1 MAPAVAIASCAQFAG
16 TEKEDHQVI
25 AVLGQRGLTVA
36 HAAWDDPFVDWS
48 SFALVVI
55 RSTWDYPQRIDEFL
69 AWASRLPRVSNPW
82 PILKWNTD
90 KRYLNDLSRAGVPV
104 IPTCFLEPGE
114 DFEPPS
120 EVYVVKPAIS
130 CGAKDTA
137 RYQAGQECQ
146 ARAHVQRLQAGGRTV
161 MIQPYLAGIESTGEI
176 SMMFIGG
183 HYSHSVC
190 RGAMLNDKSSFYEI
204 SYPPNVRPY
213 EATPADHLLA
223 DQVMANIPGGSNQLL
238 FARIDLIPG
247 PAGKPLLLEAEL
259 TEPYLFLDF
268 KPGGAERL
276 ADGIMKELA
285 SVEQVRKR

>member
-1 MAPAVAIASCAQFAG
+1 MPAAVAIASCAQFAG

-25 AVLGQRGLTVA
+25 AALGHRGLSVT
-36 HAAWDDPFVDWS
+36 HAAWDDPSVDWS
-48 SFALVVI
+48 SFALVII

-69 AWASRLPRVSNPW
+69 AWASRLPRVLNPL

-90 KRYLNDLSRAGVPV
+90 KRYLNDLSEAGVPV

-114 DFEPPS
+114 DFEPPA

-137 RYQAGQECQ
+137 RYHAGQESQ
-146 ARAHVQRLQAGGRTV
+146 AHAHVRRLQEAGRTV
-161 MIQPYLAGIESTGEI
+161 MIQPYLAGIESSGEI

-183 HYSHSVC
+183 KYSHSVC
-190 RGAMLNDKSSFYEI
+190 RGAMLNDKNSVEQI

-213 EATPADHLLA
+213 EATLADRVLA
-223 DQVMANIPGGSNQLL
+223 DQVMASVPGGSDQLL

-247 PAGKPLLLEAEL
+247 SGRQTVAARSGVNGAIS
-259 TEPYLFLDF
+259 FSRF
-268 KPGGAERL
+268 QPG
-276 ADGIMKELA
+276 
-285 SVEQVRKR
+285 QC